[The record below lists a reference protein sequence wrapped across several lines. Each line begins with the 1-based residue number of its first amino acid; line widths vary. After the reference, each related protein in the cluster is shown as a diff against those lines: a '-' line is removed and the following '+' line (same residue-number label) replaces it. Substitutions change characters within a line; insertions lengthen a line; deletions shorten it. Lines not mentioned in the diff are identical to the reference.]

1 MKKIILSIFAICLIS
16 TSIFAQK
23 VYKFPSA
30 SNAIVKIT
38 VDTDLWTV
46 DNSDGILTISPSSS
60 AHSNNFVCMMWAS
73 DDPTSETAIDDIA
86 GQASTVVSSLLTDL
100 TWAEEVTDFENNGV
114 TFVGTDG
121 VGYYSSDDGS
131 STKMVT
137 SIMLLMP
144 DSTNVLALVFFST
157 ESTYDKYEDSFLNM
171 ILSIEPAN

>member
-1 MKKIILSIFAICLIS
+1 
-16 TSIFAQK
+16 
-23 VYKFPSA
+23 
-30 SNAIVKIT
+30 
-38 VDTDLWTV
+38 
-46 DNSDGILTISPSSS
+46 
-60 AHSNNFVCMMWAS
+60 MMWAS